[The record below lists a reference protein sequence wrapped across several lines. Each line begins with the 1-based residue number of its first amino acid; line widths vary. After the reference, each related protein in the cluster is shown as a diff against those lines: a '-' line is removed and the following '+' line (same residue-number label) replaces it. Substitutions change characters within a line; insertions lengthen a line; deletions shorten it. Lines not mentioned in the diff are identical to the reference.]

1 MTRQLRQRHRV
12 IVCALGVVLPIAFVT
27 GIAARKPVPVAATLP
42 PQFTGNAN
50 DFGKVLLTKTDI
62 WPGQRI
68 ITSLRQ
74 DAAGSVA
81 VELMFRDL
89 VKPDV
94 LLYWAAGKEG
104 TVGDG
109 LPDNARLLGV
119 LSNGAPLP
127 VPSEAHKEAG
137 RFILY
142 SLADHEIVAAS
153 NSLVLEKD

>member
-1 MTRQLRQRHRV
+1 M
-12 IVCALGVVLPIAFVT
+12 VCALGAVLPMAFVA
-27 GIAARKPVPVAATLP
+27 GIAARKPVPVSAALP
-42 PQFTGNAN
+42 PQLVVNAK
-50 DFGKVLLTKTDI
+50 DFGKVVFTKTDI

-68 ITSLRQ
+68 ITSLRR

-89 VKPDV
+89 AKPDV

-104 TVGDG
+104 TAGDG
-109 LPDNARLLGV
+109 LPDNARLLGA
-119 LSNGAPLP
+119 LSTGAPLP
-127 VPSEAHKEAG
+127 VPSEARGEAG

-153 NSLVLEKD
+153 SAFIIQKD